1 MYGYQNQQ
9 KSQRSDP
16 KQQLLDDGD
25 NRANI
30 LQNSIQ
36 SCAPY
41 ADISFFPSSSFDEMK
56 MTKLKKYFLKIIR
69 MIRCFELK
77 YKKNTCR
84 KKISAMFLF
93 VYCNVLQQAFLFCV
107 YQKLFSR
114 TYVHTLLAL
123 I

>member
-9 KSQRSDP
+9 KSQWSDP

-77 YKKNTCR
+77 YKKIILAEKYFGCSTYLVCL
-84 KKISAMFLF
+84 MFSF
-93 VYCNVLQQAFLFCV
+93 
-107 YQKLFSR
+107 
-114 TYVHTLLAL
+114 
-123 I
+123 